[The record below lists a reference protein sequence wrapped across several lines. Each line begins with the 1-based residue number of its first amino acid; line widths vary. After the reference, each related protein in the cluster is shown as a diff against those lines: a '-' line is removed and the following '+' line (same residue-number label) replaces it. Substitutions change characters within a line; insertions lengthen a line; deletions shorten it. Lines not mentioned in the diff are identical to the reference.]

1 MAIPKYQIHE
11 YMLVKAP
18 PVPQCSPSQTPQE
31 EHTPERE
38 DEAQK
43 STTLGED
50 SAQAASEGLPN
61 TSVGDDRIVEGVEE
75 APVSP
80 NPNSVSVR
88 TAREVPSNGT
98 NNQLLQKPQARI
110 QKSADDRLFTYAAVV
125 LTLAIVVLLLKKYM
139 KASGHGAVFMDGS

>member
-1 MAIPKYQIHE
+1 
-11 YMLVKAP
+11 MLAKAP
-18 PVPQCSPSQTPQE
+18 PVPQCTPSQTPQE
-31 EHTPERE
+31 EHTPKRE

-43 STTLGED
+43 STTLDDD
-50 SAQAASEGLPN
+50 SAQAASGLPN
-61 TSVGDDRIVEGVEE
+61 TSVGNDRIVEGVEE
-75 APVSP
+75 AHVNP
-80 NPNSVSVR
+80 NPSSVSVR

-110 QKSADDRLFTYAAVV
+110 QKSADDRLFTWAAVG